1 MADPKDPG
9 PARRRWAP
17 SAGLMR
23 WWAAVAS
30 SEGPSSVARRLCRR
44 RGKVVEPVG
53 ADDPAGADDA
63 SDRSP
68 PWPSTSRRHRLA
80 VPAGVARRTRAASS
94 ARAGPLTRTPQ
105 RTRTMRR
112 IAAVRRTGAARLI
125 GIPRR
130 RPGHECPGHG
140 APVADPRSTALA
152 STALASRA
160 LVSRALVS
168 TALISIALVA
178 TALVATALVSTAL
191 GGHGRECGRRRR
203 VTPVPSIER
212 SSPRPSSAGRSHRIL
227 P

>member
-140 APVADPRSTALA
+140 APVSRALV
-152 STALASRA
+152 SRA

-168 TALISIALVA
+168 TALISIALVATALVA